1 MEPTFR
7 IRLHLK
13 DEEILKL
20 IQAFFGIGSIH
31 KGTDYVSFNVYSLK
45 EISNVIISHFDKY
58 PLITHKQADYLLFKE
73 IINIMLNKE
82 HLTIEGLNKIIGIK
96 TSLN

>member
-1 MEPTFR
+1 VEPTFR

-20 IQAFFGIGSIH
+20 IQA
-31 KGTDYVSFNVYSLK
+31 FNVYSLK